1 MRRDD
6 RDFAPEAS
14 GSSRALGGTMLLMLA
29 MTVGGLILLA
39 TGWSPAL

>member
-6 RDFAPEAS
+6 SDFAAEAS
-14 GSSRALGGTMLLMLA
+14 SSSRALGGTMLLMLT

-39 TGWSPAL
+39 TGCSPAL